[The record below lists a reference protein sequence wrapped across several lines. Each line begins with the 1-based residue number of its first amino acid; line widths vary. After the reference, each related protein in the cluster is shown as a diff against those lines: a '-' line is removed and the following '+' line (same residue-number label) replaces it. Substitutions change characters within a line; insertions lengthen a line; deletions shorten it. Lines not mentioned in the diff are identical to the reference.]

1 MKLKAGQVAKCYWNL
16 GLSYEYAGD
25 YEKAEAMVNKAYSLS
40 NEREMLAEI
49 DNIHRLQA
57 DAKKLAEQNAAPEAS
72 LAK

>member
-1 MKLKAGQVAKCYWNL
+1 
-16 GLSYEYAGD
+16 
-25 YEKAEAMVNKAYSLS
+25 
-40 NEREMLAEI
+40 MLAEI